1 MYVSF
6 VAALLL
12 AASVVAPALSV
23 PLEYVN
29 PYPLMDLWLKVVFD
43 FQCRSTGT
51 PEPPALTAR
60 YRSSR
65 GMNWRTIMFLIMIPG
80 FQNKDSIP
88 HVMYYVLKW
97 AAALNQSV
105 AVVQCIHCNSPFH
118 GEISELSS
126 TFQYLHH
133 GNGAKW
139 ARTMAL
145 L

>member
-12 AASVVAPALSV
+12 AASVVAPALSA

-51 PEPPALTAR
+51 TEPPALTAR

-97 AAALNQSV
+97 AAAPNQY
-105 AVVQCIHCNSPFH
+105 
-118 GEISELSS
+118 SS
-126 TFQYLHH
+126 
-133 GNGAKW
+133 G
-139 ARTMAL
+139 RTMYTL
-145 L
+145 